1 MQIKI
6 QSTVEPTVKLS
17 KEEWLAEFKV
27 GILAPKPI
35 EGRERAR
42 AMMEEYDFKKLQV
55 QSDSNYIMAF

>member
-17 KEEWLAEFKV
+17 LEEWLAKFKV

-35 EGRERAR
+35 EGRERAKR
-42 AMMEEYDFKKLQV
+42 MMEEYNFSNISKSLKL
-55 QSDSNYIMAF
+55 

>member
-17 KEEWLAEFKV
+17 LEEWLAKFKV

-35 EGRERAR
+35 EGRERAKR
-42 AMMEEYDFKKLQV
+42 MMKEYNF
-55 QSDSNYIMAF
+55 SNISKSLKS

>member
-17 KEEWLAEFKV
+17 LEEWLAKFKV

-35 EGRERAR
+35 EGRERAKR
-42 AMMEEYDFKKLQV
+42 MMEEYNF
-55 QSDSNYIMAF
+55 SNISKSLKP

>member
-17 KEEWLAEFKV
+17 LEEWLAKFKV

-35 EGRERAR
+35 EGRERAKR
-42 AMMEEYDFKKLQV
+42 MMEEYNF
-55 QSDSNYIMAF
+55 SNISKSLKS